1 MPGWKKMF
9 WERLI
14 SPVSLTASL
23 RSQKMAP
30 EINPG
35 KTLLVSNPA
44 DPPAVLLL
52 ALKQMAM
59 LIKADPEGEL
69 HVSRHFG
76 VRHPSI
82 QETVELPAE
91 KKLSAFLT
99 LEKYKTVVFIS
110 PEPSS
115 GKTMAAYLAGVKNR
129 VGFARGNSKSF
140 LNHRISY
147 LEGKVHYAFQIKNL
161 LENFS
166 GQSLEPGYPEWQ
178 RYPEVQEDIF
188 AFLSQCRLFR
198 FAVIS
203 ASPEDLEEAH
213 AIRKYLS
220 LPSVIVS
227 PQLREDIPCMFPFPV
242 WSHVMQLVAESR
254 LVVSLGGY
262 AGHLAASLGI
272 PVVSLYRQE
281 RDSMFVPF
289 APGSR
294 QIPFVSVD
302 QSGEEIAAAVLRL
315 L

>member
-9 WERLI
+9 WDGLVP
-14 SPVSLTASL
+14 PVSVTASL
-23 RSQKMAP
+23 RSQRTAP
-30 EINPG
+30 ETNPG
-35 KTLLVSNPA
+35 KTLLVSNPS

-52 ALKQMAM
+52 ALKH
-59 LIKADPEGEL
+59 LVTLLKVDPEGEL

-76 VRHPSI
+76 VRHPAI
-82 QETVELPAE
+82 HETLELPVDQ
-91 KKLSAFLT
+91 KLSAFLT
-99 LEKYKTVVFIS
+99 SEQYKTVVFIS

-147 LEGKVHYAFQIKNL
+147 LDGKVHYAFQIKNL

-178 RYPEVQEDIF
+178 RYPEVQEDIS

-203 ASPEDLEEAH
+203 ASPENLEEAH
-213 AIRKYLS
+213 AVRKYLS

-227 PQLREDIPCMFPFPV
+227 PQLRDDIPCIFPFPV
-242 WSHVMQLVAESR
+242 WSHVMQVVAESR

-262 AGHLAASLGI
+262 AGHLAASFGI
-272 PVVSLYRQE
+272 PVVSLYHQE

-294 QIPFVSVD
+294 QILFVSVD
-302 QSGEEIAAAVLRL
+302 QSGEEISSAVLRL